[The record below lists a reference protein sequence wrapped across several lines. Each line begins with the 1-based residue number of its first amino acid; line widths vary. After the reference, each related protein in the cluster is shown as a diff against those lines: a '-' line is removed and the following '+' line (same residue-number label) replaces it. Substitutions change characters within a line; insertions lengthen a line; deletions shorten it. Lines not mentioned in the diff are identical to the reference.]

1 MDSPQLSIWR
11 IGRLWKELELFVW
24 TWSFFGSKFACRR
37 LADWH
42 AAARISDG
50 SLTFSKIPFPWGSQ
64 GTMPSWEAHF
74 QAFLVTG
81 GILIG

>member
-37 LADWH
+37 LADGH

-50 SLTFSKIPFPWGSQ
+50 SWTFLKNFLLWGVPGNNAQWGNPFS
-64 GTMPSWEAHF
+64 
-74 QAFLVTG
+74 
-81 GILIG
+81 GILGQWGHFY